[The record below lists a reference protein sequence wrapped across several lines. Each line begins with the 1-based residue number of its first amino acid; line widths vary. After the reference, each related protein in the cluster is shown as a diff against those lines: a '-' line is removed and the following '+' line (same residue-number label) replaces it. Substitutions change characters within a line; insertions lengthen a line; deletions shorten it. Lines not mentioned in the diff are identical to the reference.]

1 VPVQANDG
9 VRHDSFLGAVDS
21 GERKHIM
28 RKGLIVGAIGLAL
41 SGALVA
47 GVAIAQADAIAARK
61 DNRKQAG
68 AQMKAIKGIVEAKGP
83 AAGVVPAAA
92 KLKELSAA
100 FPALFP
106 AGSDKGETK
115 ALPVVWT
122 DMAGFKAANK
132 AEGDAID
139 ALAKAAG
146 TGDMAKIG
154 EAFGAVGKAC
164 GGCHEKFRAK

>member
-1 VPVQANDG
+1 
-9 VRHDSFLGAVDS
+9 
-21 GERKHIM
+21 M

-41 SGALVA
+41 SGALV
-47 GVAIAQADAIAARK
+47 GSVLAQGDPIAARK

-68 AQMKAIKGIVEAKGP
+68 AQMKALKGVVEAKGP
-83 AAGVVPAAA
+83 ASQVAPAAA
-92 KLKELSAA
+92 KLKELHNG

-106 AGSDKGETK
+106 PGSDKGETK
-115 ALPVVWT
+115 AKPEIWT
-122 DMAGFKAANK
+122 DKAGFTAAYK

-139 ALAKAAG
+139 ALTVAAG

-154 EAFGAVGKAC
+154 EAFGNVGKAC